1 MRRYELATV
10 AATDA
15 TAVTQADIDRLRS
28 LGLADSDIL
37 DVILAAAVRC
47 FFSKVLDAAGIQ
59 PDAAYAE
66 LPPELRDTLTVGRP
80 IALG

>member
-1 MRRYELATV
+1 M
-10 AATDA
+10 
-15 TAVTQADIDRLRS
+15 
-28 LGLADSDIL
+28 
-37 DVILAAAVRC
+37 ILAAAVRC